1 MSTSPDNVKADVE
14 YVGHRLKEEVQRV
27 GGVGKADE
35 VLKSSRSTLY
45 NWFESGLIPA
55 TELASL
61 AKIGVDVLYVV
72 TGSPNLMSPQSRAI
86 DAATGAME
94 GLQRYL
100 VSSEARQIKVTVG
113 GTDFWVDPTEY
124 RWIPFFDVEIAGGGG
139 RVVDFNAPPKKFNAY
154 RNDYLEELGLLEA
167 ELFEGT
173 VVSDSMYPEIQHG
186 DVILVNAS
194 NKTITSGE
202 VYVMRMDDEF
212 ICKYLRR
219 LPAGVVEVYSA
230 NEDVHK
236 PFTIREGEI
245 GNGIDI
251 VGHVV
256 RQGRD
261 RVRR

>member
-1 MSTSPDNVKADVE
+1 MVGLRLEEEIKRMGGAQKTAALLDV
-14 YVGHRLKEEVQRV
+14 
-27 GGVGKADE
+27 
-35 VLKSSRSTLY
+35 SRNTIY
-45 NWFESGLIPA
+45 NWYKSADISAADMAVLSAHGLDA
-55 TELASL
+55 
-61 AKIGVDVLYVV
+61 LYVL
-72 TGSPNLMSPQSRAI
+72 TGTRNLMGPQAQAI
-86 DAATGAME
+86 SAATGVME

-100 VSSEARQIKVTVG
+100 VSPEARVIQVRVG
-113 GTDFWVDPTEY
+113 STFFDVDPAEY
-124 RWIPFFDVEIAGGGG
+124 RWIPFFDIEIAGGGG
-139 RVVDFNAPPKKFNAY
+139 RVVDFQSPPKKFNAY
-154 RNDYLEELGLLEA
+154 RRDYLEELGLLEA

-173 VVSDSMYPEIQHG
+173 VVSDSMFPEIQHG

-194 NKTITSGE
+194 NKIITSGE

-219 LPAGVVEVYSA
+219 LPGGIVEVYSA
-230 NEDVHK
+230 NDEVHK
-236 PFTIREGEI
+236 PFSIREGEI

>member
-1 MSTSPDNVKADVE
+1 MSNEIDEVKSNAQLI
-14 YVGHRLKEEVQRV
+14 GARLREEVKRV
-27 GGVGKADE
+27 GGPSKADD
-35 VLKSSRSTLY
+35 VLGATRSTLY

-55 TELASL
+55 TELAALSKL
-61 AKIGVDVLYVV
+61 GVDVLYVV
-72 TGSPNLMSPQSRAI
+72 TGAPNMQGPQGKAIHAASAVMDGMQRYLASTESRAI
-86 DAATGAME
+86 PV
-94 GLQRYL
+94 R
-100 VSSEARQIKVTVG
+100 VG
-113 GTDFWVDPTEY
+113 ELTFEVDPAEY
-124 RWIPFFDVEIAGGGG
+124 RWIPFFDIEIAGGGG
-139 RVVDFNAPPKKFNAY
+139 RVVDFQSPPKKFNAY
-154 RNDYLEELGLLEA
+154 RRDYLEELGLLDA

-194 NKTITSGE
+194 NKIITSGE

-219 LPAGVVEVYSA
+219 LPGGVVEVYSA